1 MIRRIGNVTNA
12 IHKLELG
19 SKVGVRGPLG
29 QGVYPVEEA
38 KGRNVVFI
46 CGGIGL
52 VPQRS
57 FINYVLDNR
66 ADYGEVAILM
76 GTKDYDQRFFQ
87 DELEGWGQRDD
98 VTFLETLDMGD
109 DRWGGNVG
117 VVTSLIPQIKQEL
130 ENAVV
135 PICGPP
141 IMYKFVLMALAEYG
155 LSPED
160 IYLNLERK
168 MKCGV
173 GKCGHCQINDMYC
186 CMDGPVLKYSD
197 LAAIPEAI

>member
-1 MIRRIGNVTNA
+1 
-12 IHKLELG
+12 
-19 SKVGVRGPLG
+19 
-29 QGVYPVEEA
+29 
-38 KGRNVVFI
+38 
-46 CGGIGL
+46 L

-66 ADYGEVAILM
+66 ADYGKVAILM
-76 GTKDYDQRFFQ
+76 GTKEYDQRFFQ
-87 DELEGWGQRDD
+87 DELDEWTQRDD
-98 VTFLETLDMGD
+98 VKFLETLDVAD
-109 DRWGGNVG
+109 DRWNGNVG
-117 VVTSLIPQIKQEL
+117 VVTTLIPQVKEEL
-130 ENAVV
+130 DNAVV

-141 IMYKFVLMALAEYG
+141 IMYKFVLMAMAEYN
-155 LSPED
+155 LPRED

-197 LAAIPEAI
+197 LASIPEAI